1 MMQTD
6 NTNDNENRDA
16 DNISTTS
23 TTVAMNLNRSRYNSC
38 ALCQYHGNSNVV
50 TLKICTYIEDSI
62 SNVHRDEICQ
72 QVVEEMQRND
82 IEITADEVNEHIE
95 NHMINKHVIL
105 SNVVHDLVTI
115 AKTSKQACLMT
126 NEETGQPY
134 IEHKNAAT
142 YFKAVD
148 QLSTIL
154 RADAFRKR
162 NDS

>member
-1 MMQTD
+1 
-6 NTNDNENRDA
+6 
-16 DNISTTS
+16 
-23 TTVAMNLNRSRYNSC
+23 MNNNRSQYNGC

-50 TLKICTYIEDSI
+50 TNKICTYIEEAI

-72 QVVEEMQRND
+72 QVVEEMRKVD
-82 IEITADEVNEHIE
+82 IEMTADVVNEHIE

-105 SNVVHDLVTI
+105 SNVVHDLVAI